1 MENLTTRYLSIVD
14 LYAYRAL
21 IQHISSVEKNDT
33 KYLEV
38 FEQIV
43 DDQETTK
50 FIMIVC
56 DKKDQEKI
64 YLTANI
70 TYTYRF
76 TKNGVYDMMIQ
87 DMVYATGDSC
97 PLPIPVDTLI
107 KGFHQLMEEYESRHQ
122 MRVEK
127 RILMDNHL
135 LIPSTRSSRNG
146 TITWYK

>member
-21 IQHISSVEKNDT
+21 IQHISSVEKDDT
-33 KYLEV
+33 KYLEALEEMIE
-38 FEQIV
+38 EQGP
-43 DDQETTK
+43 TK

-76 TKNGVYDMMIQ
+76 TKNGTHDMMVQ
-87 DMVYATGDSC
+87 DMVYTSDLVT
-97 PLPIPVDTLI
+97 PLSMDALI
-107 KGFHQLMEEYESRHQ
+107 KGFHQLMEEYENRHK
-122 MRVEK
+122 MRVDK
-127 RILMDNHL
+127 RILIDNHL
-135 LIPSTRSSRNG
+135 LKPFHSIFLKRN
-146 TITWYK
+146 YHLV

>member
-1 MENLTTRYLSIVD
+1 MENLTTHYLSIVD

-21 IQHISSVEKNDT
+21 IQHISSVEKDDN
-33 KYLEV
+33 KYLEMLEEMIE
-38 FEQIV
+38 EQGP
-43 DDQETTK
+43 TK

-87 DMVYATGDSC
+87 DMVYATADAC
-97 PLPIPVDTLI
+97 PIPIPVDTLI
-107 KGFHQLMEEYESRHQ
+107 KGFHLLMEEYETRHQ
-122 MRVEK
+122 MRVDK

-135 LIPSTRSSRNG
+135 LTPFHEIFKKRN
-146 TITWYK
+146 YHLV